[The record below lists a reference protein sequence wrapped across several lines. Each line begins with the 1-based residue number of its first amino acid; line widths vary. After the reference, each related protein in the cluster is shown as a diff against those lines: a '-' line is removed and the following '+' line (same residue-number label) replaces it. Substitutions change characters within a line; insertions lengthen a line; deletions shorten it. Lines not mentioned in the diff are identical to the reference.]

1 MLTRSRSGEHSP
13 DGVRSKRVK
22 DRPGSSGASEGS
34 SLASLSRRSVD
45 SLGETVAT
53 LSPRS
58 ATLVDLPELPRELAR
73 ALGTMGAKRLYSH
86 QLEAYE
92 RVRAGEN
99 VIVATATASGK
110 SLCYKIP
117 AFENALENASSRA
130 LFLYPTK
137 ALAQD
142 QLQKTTK
149 LMLRGVHP
157 ATYDR
162 DTPKALRAEVRK
174 RANVILTN
182 PDMLNVALLPN
193 HDSLWADFFRNLKI
207 VAVDEAHLLR
217 GVFGSHVAAVLRR
230 LRRVAELHGA
240 DPKFVLTSATIA
252 NPLELAEVLTGVPFS
267 LVDSDGASSG
277 ERRVIFRNPPLKD
290 EEKGD
295 RRSMLTEGAFVF
307 SKLVSQGVRT
317 IAFAKSR
324 KTAELIYRYAADR
337 LGPEYARRIS
347 PYRAGYTVR
356 ERREIEGR
364 LFKGELLGV
373 VSTNALEL
381 GVDVGA
387 LDAVVC
393 CGYPGSV
400 ASIWQQWGRAGRG
413 KEPSLSV
420 YIAGRDSLDQYLY
433 ENPEKVLGRRVEA
446 ARLTLENPYILG
458 PHLLAAAHEAPLED
472 QDEKY
477 FGYAYE
483 PIVEDLVESEDLVR
497 SGGRLHYTRGD
508 KPAWNISLRSA
519 DSGSVMIADREGEVI
534 GAVEARRAPM
544 DLHPGATYLH
554 RGHAY
559 EVEDLNLPA
568 HQALVRRVPNRYYT
582 RVKVETDVEIIEES
596 DKRGLPNGATLHWG
610 RVSTTDMVTS
620 YKKIQVQDSREI
632 GVFPLDLPPTTFET
646 RGLWLTLPPLPPP
659 EGDARPNFVE
669 FLGSLHAAEHAFI
682 GLLPLFAMC
691 DRGDIGG
698 LSIAVHRQTRLPTIF
713 VYDGYPGGVGI
724 SERGYET
731 FEEVARDTLGVL
743 ARCPCKKGCPA
754 CVQSPKCGNWNEP
767 LSKDGAVRVLRYL
780 LGQVSRYPTL

>member
-1 MLTRSRSGEHSP
+1 M
-13 DGVRSKRVK
+13 
-22 DRPGSSGASEGS
+22 
-34 SLASLSRRSVD
+34 SRRAVE

-53 LSPRS
+53 LPPRG
-58 ATLVDLPELPRELAR
+58 ATLVEPPQLTQELVQ
-73 ALGTMGAKRLYSH
+73 ALSSMGAKRLYSH

-117 AFENALENASSRA
+117 AFENALENPSNRA

-142 QLQKTTK
+142 QLQKIGK

-182 PDMLNVALLPN
+182 PDMLNVALLPS
-193 HDSLWADFFRNLKI
+193 HDALWADFFRNLKI
-207 VAVDEAHLLR
+207 IAVDEAHLLR

-267 LVDSDGASSG
+267 LVDRDGASSG
-277 ERRVIFRNPPLKD
+277 ERRVVFRNPPLKD
-290 EEKGD
+290 KEKGD

-307 SKLVSQGVRT
+307 SRLVGQGIRT

-324 KTAELIYRYAADR
+324 KSAELIYRYAADR
-337 LGPEYARRIS
+337 LGPDLARRIS

-364 LFKGELLGV
+364 LFRGELLGV

-413 KEPSLSV
+413 KEPSLAL

-446 ARLTLENPYILG
+446 ARLTLENSYILG
-458 PHLLAAAHEAPLED
+458 PHLLAAAYEAPLED
-472 QDEKY
+472 DDERY

-483 PIVEDLVESEDLVR
+483 SVVEDLVESGALVR
-497 SGGRLHYTRGD
+497 SGGRMHYTRGD
-508 KPAWNISLRSA
+508 KPAWDISLRSA
-519 DSGSVMIADREGEVI
+519 DSGSVLVADKEGEVI
-534 GAVEARRAPM
+534 GSVEARRAPM
-544 DLHPGATYLH
+544 ELHPGATYLH
-554 RGHAY
+554 RGRAY
-559 EVEDLNLPA
+559 EVEDLNLVA
-568 HQALVRRVPNRYYT
+568 DNALVRRVPNRYYT

-596 DKRGLPNGATLHWG
+596 EKRDLSNGATLHWG
-610 RVSTTDMVTS
+610 RVLTTDVVTF

-632 GVFPLDLPPTTFET
+632 GGFPLDLPPTTFET
-646 RGLWLTLPPLPPP
+646 RGLWVTLPPLPPP
-659 EGDARPNFVE
+659 RDNTRPNFVE

-698 LSIAVHRQTRLPTIF
+698 LSVAVHRQTRLPTIF

-724 SERGYET
+724 SERGYDT
-731 FEEVARDTLGVL
+731 FEEVTRDTLGVL
-743 ARCPCKKGCPA
+743 VRCPCKKGCPA

-767 LSKDGAVRVLRYL
+767 LSKDGAVRMLRYL
-780 LGQVSRYPTL
+780 LGQVSRYPMP

>member
-1 MLTRSRSGEHSP
+1 MRSR
-13 DGVRSKRVK
+13 DLKARL
-22 DRPGSSGASEGS
+22 PGSADGLSGL
-34 SLASLSRRSVD
+34 SLRSVE
-45 SLGETVAT
+45 SLGETVST
-53 LSPRS
+53 LAPRS
-58 ATLVDLPELPRELAR
+58 ATLVQLPEMDRELAR
-73 ALGTMGAKRLYSH
+73 ALNTMGATRLYSH

-92 RVRAGEN
+92 MVRAGKN

-117 AFENALENASSRA
+117 AFENALVSASNRA

-142 QLQKTTK
+142 QLQKIQK
-149 LMLRGVHP
+149 LKLRGVYP

-162 DTPKALRAEVRK
+162 DTPKALRSELRR

-182 PDMLNVALLPN
+182 PDMLNVGLLPS
-193 HDSLWADFFRNLKI
+193 HDSLWADFFRNLRI
-207 VAVDEAHLLR
+207 IAVDEAHLLR

-240 DPKFVLTSATIA
+240 DPRFVLTSATIA
-252 NPLELAEVLTGVPFS
+252 NPLELAEVLTGLPFE
-267 LVDSDGASSG
+267 LVDRDGASSG
-277 ERRVIFRNPPLKD
+277 ERRVVFRNPPLKD

-295 RRSMLTEGAFVF
+295 RRSMLTEASFVF
-307 SKLVSQGVRT
+307 SKLVAQGVRT

-337 LGPEYARRIS
+337 LGPNLARRIS

-364 LFKGELLGV
+364 LFSGELLGV

-413 KEPSLSV
+413 TEPSLAV

-472 QDEKY
+472 GDERY
-477 FGYAYE
+477 FGYGYGGEVKDLVDSEA
-483 PIVEDLVESEDLVR
+483 LVES
-497 SGGRLHYTRGD
+497 GGRKHYVRGD
-508 KPAWNISLRSA
+508 NPAWEISLRSA
-519 DSGSVMIADREGEVI
+519 DSASVVVADGEGEVI
-534 GAVEARRAPM
+534 GSVEARRAPM
-544 DLHPGATYLH
+544 ELHPGATYLH
-554 RGHAY
+554 RGKAY
-559 EVEDLNLPA
+559 EVENLNLPA

-582 RVKVETDVEIIEES
+582 RVKVETDVEVLEES
-596 DKRGLPNGATLHWG
+596 ENRDLANGAKLHWG
-610 RVSTTDMVTS
+610 RVRTTDQVTL

-646 RGLWLTLPPLPPP
+646 RGLWITLPPLPPP
-659 EGDARPNFVE
+659 KGNVRPNFVE
-669 FLGSLHAAEHAFI
+669 FLGALHAAEHAMI

-698 LSIAVHRQTRLPTIF
+698 LSIALHRQTHKPTVF

-724 SERGYET
+724 SERGYDT
-731 FEEVARDTLGVL
+731 FEELARDALSVL
-743 ARCPCKKGCPA
+743 VRCPCKKGCPA
-754 CVQSPKCGNWNEP
+754 CIQSPKCGNWNEP
-767 LSKDGAVRVLRYL
+767 LSKDGSVAVLRYM
-780 LGQVSRYPTL
+780 LGQLSRYPTL